1 MSAISDFARMFT
13 VAKTLDSRALNLA
26 GAQPFRALIARGLYN
41 ARPRSHDP
49 LIAELALTGIV
60 VCENSLMSDAF
71 EDLTREVDEYMGAN
85 VTPTAIPD
93 GADEIRRYSLGKVD
107 ATRFP
112 QLAEWRSNPRVNAL
126 VSGAERRSVGNFD
139 GGALIEHVIVG
150 ENEERANPQD
160 NTHLHIDTF
169 FNTHKV
175 WLYLDDVDAENGA
188 FVFVPGSHLLDRAR
202 LWHEY
207 LESTGK
213 NRRSRRIGDD
223 ELKARG
229 LEQRVVECRRNTLV
243 VANTC
248 GYHCRSTGKPGTSRR
263 ALHKEF
269 RSNPFSLALGSQRKT
284 G

>member
-1 MSAISDFARMFT
+1 MSALSDLTRMFT

-26 GAQPFRALIARGLYN
+26 GAQPFRALIARGLYDV
-41 ARPRSHDP
+41 RPKSHDP
-49 LIAELALTGIV
+49 LTVELARTGIV
-60 VCENSLMSDAF
+60 VCENFLLSDAF
-71 EDLTREVDEYMGAN
+71 EDLTREVDEYMDAN
-85 VTPTAIPD
+85 VNSTVIQD

-107 ATRFP
+107 PTRFP
-112 QLAEWRSNPRVNAL
+112 QLAQWRSNPVNAL
-126 VSGAERRSVGNFD
+126 VSGAERRSVGRNFD
-139 GGALIEHVIVG
+139 GGALIEHVTIGVD
-150 ENEERANPQD
+150 EEKANPQD

-188 FVFVPGSHLLDRAR
+188 FVFVPGSHLLDRVR

-207 LESTGK
+207 LESTGE

-223 ELKARG
+223 ELKERG
-229 LEQRVVECRRNTLV
+229 LQQRVVECRRNTLV

-248 GYHCRSTGKPGTSRR
+248 GYHSRSTGKPGTSRR

-269 RSNPFSLALGSQRKT
+269 RFNPFSLALGSQRKA